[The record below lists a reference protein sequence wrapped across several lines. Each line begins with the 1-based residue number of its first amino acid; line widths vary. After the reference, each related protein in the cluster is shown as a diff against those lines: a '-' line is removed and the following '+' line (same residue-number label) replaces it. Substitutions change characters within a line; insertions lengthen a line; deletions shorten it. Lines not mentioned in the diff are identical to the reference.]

1 MENKKI
7 RRYLPLIVAITLLV
21 VSTLACRR
29 DASPDVEPT
38 AAATAGAQDAEEP
51 PADGGMPDL
60 DATARAESTR
70 VAESPGETQETAEPP
85 ADATPTSSPPETT
98 EEPPATETPST
109 TAVPTFTPNPAT
121 ATLEP
126 TVAGQVEYTV
136 KPGDNLFRIALNHNT
151 TADAVASANGI
162 ANPAM
167 IYVGQ
172 VLTISSSGS
181 VQPPATGGTTHT
193 VQAGDNLFRIAL
205 KYNMSYVYLA
215 QYNNIAN
222 PASIYVGQVIRI
234 P

>member
-21 VSTLACRR
+21 TSTLACRR

-38 AAATAGAQDAEEP
+38 AATGAGAQDAEET
-51 PADGGMPDL
+51 PADGMPDL
-60 DATARAESTR
+60 EATARAESTR
-70 VAESPGETQETAEPP
+70 VADESPEDTPATAETPT
-85 ADATPTSSPPETT
+85 DATPTPEAT
-98 EEPPATETPST
+98 EEPPATEIPST
-109 TAVPTFTPNPAT
+109 TAVPTYTPDPAT